1 MIEASVYKPIELLK
15 YPDLPSIDYSSTINS
30 NDVIDQYLNLL
41 NTNSEQDEP
50 EDDIVQQLKE
60 DDVIVNTKNKSN
72 YQKVKDELDKQIDD
86 PIKKKILLK
95 IAEKESNF
103 NPNAKNPKSSAS
115 GLFGF
120 IDSTKQRFGY
130 GKSIEEQI
138 IGASKLYDSMYS
150 QLSYYVNKYGT
161 KNKSLGQL
169 MYGMWFRP
177 KSLLNYLKT
186 GNDSYTD
193 AQGTGLNKIFTKM
206 GQKGTKINLQKY
218 QQGGFI
224 KMDQKGTKINLQKYQ
239 QGGFFN
245 KWSDYYRKF
254 NNSSAGDIYN
264 GINAGLWAASFIP
277 GLAPFTVPAA
287 TIMSGVSAA
296 SGLNDAINKKELT
309 IDNGLDIAG
318 AIPFTAITNKGMK
331 PIMKIVGKGT
341 QRVKYAPLFTFKD
354 KHIPATIVARKII
367 NQGGRRIVI
376 ESPQTLDLMKH
387 RQSLLELSKQDK
399 KYIPFTAF
407 KFGMQGGNVGINVL
421 PLVKNDYENMS
432 NM

>member
-218 QQGGFI
+218 QQGGF
-224 KMDQKGTKINLQKYQ
+224 
-239 QGGFFN
+239 FN

-331 PIMKIVGKGT
+331 PIMKSIGKGT
-341 QRVKYAPLFTFKD
+341 KRVKYAPLFISKN
-354 KHIPATIVARKII
+354 KYRP
-367 NQGGRRIVI
+367 
-376 ESPQTLDLMKH
+376 
-387 RQSLLELSKQDK
+387 SLLELSKQDK
-399 KYIPFTAF
+399 KYIPFTVF
-407 KFGMQGGNVGINVL
+407 KSGMQGSNVGINVL
-421 PLVKNDYENMS
+421 PLVKNEYENRS